1 MNGYKYEDMSLQINN
16 KGNNLLLG
24 HITQEKEYK
33 AFNGCKTICFTIVLI
48 ILSIIFIIIGG
59 ILTELKDNILMTILS
74 VVLLSIGIISI
85 ITAFC
90 FFCIGY
96 KINTPNNAYVF
107 TYYGKYIGTLKEV
120 GFFWVNPFYTST
132 SISLKYKNLNS
143 EIIKVNDKVGNPI
156 MMGCVIVWKVRD
168 TAKAIFDVEN
178 YNYYVKVQTESAIR
192 YIGCMYPY
200 DKVNEDDICLRSGHN
215 EINNALQKELSERLK
230 HAGIEVVEARVTEL
244 SYASEIANVMLKR
257 QAAEAI
263 IAAREKIVQG
273 AVSITGHAID
283 SLQINNIC
291 DLKDD
296 EKSDLISN
304 MLVVLCGESQVCPI
318 VDTGH

>member
-1 MNGYKYEDMSLQINN
+1 
-16 KGNNLLLG
+16 
-24 HITQEKEYK
+24 
-33 AFNGCKTICFTIVLI
+33 
-48 ILSIIFIIIGG
+48 
-59 ILTELKDNILMTILS
+59 MTILS

-304 MLVVLCGESQVCPI
+304 MLVVLCGESQVFP
-318 VDTGH
+318 VVNAGH

>member
-1 MNGYKYEDMSLQINN
+1 MNRDKYEDMSLQINN
-16 KGNNLLLG
+16 KRNNLLLG

-48 ILSIIFIIIGG
+48 ILSILFIMIGG
-59 ILTELKDNILMTILS
+59 GLSESKNTEIKILS

-85 ITAFC
+85 ITGFC
-90 FFCIGY
+90 FFCSGY

-120 GFFWVNPFYTST
+120 GFFWVNPYYQST

-200 DKVNEDDICLRSGHN
+200 DKANEDDICLRSGHN

-291 DLKDD
+291 DLNDD

-304 MLVVLCGESQVCPI
+304 MLVVLCGESQVFPI
-318 VDTGH
+318 VNTGH

>member
-1 MNGYKYEDMSLQINN
+1 MNRDKYEDMSLQINN
-16 KGNNLLLG
+16 KRNNLLLG

-33 AFNGCKTICFTIVLI
+33 AFNGCKTICFTIVLV
-48 ILSIIFIIIGG
+48 ILSILFIMIGG
-59 ILTELKDNILMTILS
+59 GLSESKKAEMKILS

-85 ITAFC
+85 ITGFC
-90 FFCIGY
+90 FFCSGY

-120 GFFWVNPFYTST
+120 GFFWVNPYYQST

-200 DKVNEDDICLRSGHN
+200 DKANEDDICLRSGHN
-215 EINNALQKELSERLK
+215 EINAALKNELTERLK

-318 VDTGH
+318 VNTGH

>member
-1 MNGYKYEDMSLQINN
+1 M
-16 KGNNLLLG
+16 
-24 HITQEKEYK
+24 
-33 AFNGCKTICFTIVLI
+33 
-48 ILSIIFIIIGG
+48 
-59 ILTELKDNILMTILS
+59 
-74 VVLLSIGIISI
+74 
-85 ITAFC
+85 
-90 FFCIGY
+90 
-96 KINTPNNAYVF
+96 
-107 TYYGKYIGTLKEV
+107 
-120 GFFWVNPFYTST
+120 NPFYNST

-304 MLVVLCGESQVCPI
+304 MLVVLCGESQVFP
-318 VDTGH
+318 VVNAGH

>member
-1 MNGYKYEDMSLQINN
+1 MLILVN
-16 KGNNLLLG
+16 
-24 HITQEKEYK
+24 
-33 AFNGCKTICFTIVLI
+33 AFLI
-48 ILSIIFIIIGG
+48 MVGG
-59 ILTELKDNILMTILS
+59 VLTESKNTVMIILS

-283 SLQINNIC
+283 SLQMNNIC

-304 MLVVLCGESQVCPI
+304 MLVVLCGESQVFP
-318 VDTGH
+318 VVNAGH

>member
-1 MNGYKYEDMSLQINN
+1 M
-16 KGNNLLLG
+16 
-24 HITQEKEYK
+24 
-33 AFNGCKTICFTIVLI
+33 
-48 ILSIIFIIIGG
+48 IGG
-59 ILTELKDNILMTILS
+59 GLSESKKAEMKILS

-85 ITAFC
+85 ITGFC
-90 FFCIGY
+90 FFCSGY

-120 GFFWVNPFYTST
+120 GFFWVNPYYQST

-168 TAKAIFDVEN
+168 TAKAIFDVQD
-178 YNYYVKVQTESAIR
+178 YYYYVRVQTESAIR
-192 YIGCMYPY
+192 YVGCLYPY
-200 DKVNEDDICLRSGHN
+200 DKIHEDDICLRSGHN
-215 EINNALQKELSERLK
+215 EINAALKNELTERLK
-230 HAGIEVVEARVTEL
+230 NAGIEVVEARVTEL

-291 DLKDD
+291 DLNDD

-304 MLVVLCGESQVCPI
+304 MLVVLCGESQVFPI
-318 VDTGH
+318 VNTGH